1 MLATL
6 CEVAGRYGIGED
18 RHAPRAEAIAAVHEV
33 TTNPWLLGIGAGVA
47 MADPTGISGPTLRL
61 LEAAGA
67 DMRVAAGHA
76 VEVRGLVH
84 RWVKAHALP
93 PYDQGLRLLCHDRG
107 RIGPINSAC
116 ADPPNEGDPA
126 SPAERGEV
134 PFDGLLVRRHSSPEK
149 QFQMAWWSWSKRS
162 PWRPTGSE

>member
-1 MLATL
+1 MVHVPSLPRRERQVLATL

-18 RHAPRAEAIAAVHEV
+18 RHAPGAEAIAAVHEV

-67 DMRVAAGHA
+67 DMRVVAGHA

-93 PYDQGLRLLCHDRG
+93 PYDQGLYR
-107 RIGPINSAC
+107 SVTA
-116 ADPPNEGDPA
+116 
-126 SPAERGEV
+126 
-134 PFDGLLVRRHSSPEK
+134 RRSLTPG
-149 QFQMAWWSWSKRS
+149 Q
-162 PWRPTGSE
+162 